1 MILVI
6 LSKVRL
12 SGKKSCESKKVAK
25 MFVALF
31 FLSFIISLVIIKIAK
46 RTGKILD
53 KDSSTKPQKMHFGD
67 IPRGGGIGI
76 FVAFCVGIALGVA
89 FGKIEAK
96 CLAIIIPLS
105 FIFVSGIL
113 EDFSY
118 ALSPKMR
125 LILQTS
131 GVLSAII
138 IFPNCVL
145 VDIGFALPYGF
156 AVIFTLFCMVGVTN
170 AMNIIDGFNGL
181 AGGFGLLVLI
191 SIAVV
196 SAIVGNEAV
205 FYIALMAISAILGFL
220 VLNFP
225 NAKIFLGDG
234 GAYLVGFLLAFL
246 LVILTQDS
254 LQYAV
259 DSAKN
264 AVDLAQSVANP
275 NAKDLPNRFV
285 SAYYGLCVMIYP
297 VFEVLFSIWRR
308 KKHKIQAMQAD
319 SLHLHT
325 LIFKTLTHSNP
336 KTTALLLLFNAPFI
350 VVPIFCY
357 DKSVVLIAFIALF
370 VVLYL
375 FAYKR
380 IMRIFLRDL

>member
-1 MILVI
+1 
-6 LSKVRL
+6 
-12 SGKKSCESKKVAK
+12 
-25 MFVALF
+25 MFVFLF
-31 FLSFIISLVIIKIAK
+31 FVSFIVSCVMIRFAK

-53 KDSSTKPQKMHFGD
+53 IDSSTKPQKMHFGD

-76 FVAFCVGIALGVA
+76 FVAFCVGIALLVA

-96 CLAIIIPLS
+96 FLTLIIPS
-105 FIFVSGIL
+105 IFIFTSGIL
-113 EDFSY
+113 EDFNY
-118 ALSPKMR
+118 ALSPKIR

-138 IFPNCVL
+138 FFPNCVL

-156 AVIFTLFCMVGVTN
+156 AIIFTLFCAVGVTN

-181 AGGFGLLVLI
+181 AGGFALLVLI
-191 SIAVV
+191 SIAIV
-196 SAIVGNEAV
+196 SAIVGNVAV
-205 FYIALMAISAILGFL
+205 FYIALVLFSVVLGFL

-254 LQYAV
+254 LPQLGKN
-259 DSAKN
+259 SA
-264 AVDLAQSVANP
+264 
-275 NAKDLPNRFV
+275 NRNFV

-297 VFEVLFSIWRR
+297 VFEVLFSIYRR
-308 KKHKIQAMQAD
+308 KKGKIQAMQPD

-325 LIFKTLTHSNP
+325 LIFKRITHSNP
-336 KTTALLLLFNAPFI
+336 KTTIFLLIFSAPFI
-350 VVPIFCY
+350 FAPIFCY
-357 DKSVVLIAFIALF
+357 DKSGILIAFIALF
-370 VVLYL
+370 IALYL

-380 IMRIFLRDL
+380 IMRFA

>member
-1 MILVI
+1 
-6 LSKVRL
+6 
-12 SGKKSCESKKVAK
+12 
-25 MFVALF
+25 MFVFLF
-31 FLSFIISLVIIKIAK
+31 FVSFIVSCVMIRFAK

-53 KDSSTKPQKMHFGD
+53 MDSSNKPQKMHFGD

-76 FVAFCVGIALGVA
+76 FVAFCVGIALLVA

-96 CLAIIIPLS
+96 FFALIIPSL

-113 EDFSY
+113 EDFNY
-118 ALSPKMR
+118 ALSPKIR

-131 GVLSAII
+131 GVLSAIV

-156 AVIFTLFCMVGVTN
+156 AIIFTLFCIVGVTN
-170 AMNIIDGFNGL
+170 AINIIDGFNGL
-181 AGGFGLLVLI
+181 AGGFALLVLS
-191 SIAVV
+191 SIAFV
-196 SAIVGNEAV
+196 SAIVGNVAV
-205 FYIALMAISAILGFL
+205 FYIALVLLSVVLGFL

-254 LQYAV
+254 LQYGQ
-259 DSAKN
+259 DSLQQLGEN
-264 AVDLAQSVANP
+264 SAN
-275 NAKDLPNRFV
+275 RHFV

-297 VFEVLFSIWRR
+297 VFEVLFSIWR
-308 KKHKIQAMQAD
+308 KKYIYHRSAMQPD
-319 SLHLHT
+319 SLHLHM
-325 LIFKTLTHSNP
+325 LIFKHLTHSNP
-336 KTTALLLLFNAPFI
+336 KTTIFLLIFSAPFI
-350 VVPIFCY
+350 FAPIFCY
-357 DKSVVLIAFIALF
+357 DKSGILIAFIALF
-370 VVLYL
+370 IALYL

-380 IMRIFLRDL
+380 IMRFA

>member
-1 MILVI
+1 
-6 LSKVRL
+6 
-12 SGKKSCESKKVAK
+12 
-25 MFVALF
+25 MFVFLF
-31 FLSFIISLVIIKIAK
+31 FLSFIVSCVMIRFAK

-53 KDSSTKPQKMHFGD
+53 SDSSNKPQKMHFGD

-76 FVAFCVGIALGVA
+76 FVAFCVGIALLVA

-96 CLAIIIPLS
+96 FFALIIPAS

-113 EDFSY
+113 EDFNY
-118 ALSPKMR
+118 ALSPKIR

-138 IFPNCVL
+138 FFPNCVL
-145 VDIGFALPYGF
+145 LDIGFTLPYGF
-156 AVIFTLFCMVGVTN
+156 AIIFTLFCIVGVTN

-181 AGGFGLLVLI
+181 AGGFALLVLSSVAI
-191 SIAVV
+191 V
-196 SAIVGNEAV
+196 SAIVGNVAV
-205 FYIALMAISAILGFL
+205 FYIALVLFSVVLGFL

-254 LQYAV
+254 LPQLGEN
-259 DSAKN
+259 SA
-264 AVDLAQSVANP
+264 
-275 NAKDLPNRFV
+275 NRHFV

-297 VFEVLFSIWRR
+297 VFEVLFSIYRR
-308 KKHKIQAMQAD
+308 KKGKIQAMQPD

-325 LIFKTLTHSNP
+325 LIFKHLTHSNP
-336 KTTALLLLFNAPFI
+336 KTTIFLLIFSAPFI
-350 VVPIFCY
+350 FAPIFCY
-357 DKSVVLIAFIALF
+357 DKSGILIAFIALF
-370 VVLYL
+370 IALYL

-380 IMRIFLRDL
+380 IMRFV